1 MTQTVADPPV
11 RDQVVIDASAIVAML
26 VAAAPNGAWVADA
39 VGGYRLAAPTL
50 LPYEVASTLRSL
62 VRTLPLDRALA
73 AQALG
78 ELDGLPIAYTHFA
91 PLADRI
97 WSLRDNL
104 TACDAA
110 YVSLAELLQ
119 CPLVTLDARIA
130 AAPGLQCEVRAYPG

>member
-1 MTQTVADPPV
+1 
-11 RDQVVIDASAIVAML
+11 ML

-39 VGGYRLAAPTL
+39 VRGYRLAAPTL
-50 LPYEVASTLRSL
+50 LPYEVASTLRTL

-73 AQALG
+73 AQALR
-78 ELDGLPIAYTHFA
+78 ELDVLPIAYTPFA

-97 WSLRDNL
+97 WSLRENL
-104 TACDAA
+104 TAYDAA

-130 AAPGLQCEVRAYPG
+130 TAPGLQCEIRAYPG